1 MKKVLILLNAVD
13 YVRIT
18 NHGQGQAMK
27 LDRYLRRRRIS
38 QTDFAKKAKIST
50 GTISLLINN
59 KTWISREYAQR
70 IDRATAGRVT
80 ANDFVYKTR

>member
-1 MKKVLILLNAVD
+1 MLGLFATTK
-13 YVRIT
+13 
-18 NHGQGQAMK
+18 QGQAMK